1 MHFVC
6 CAVLTK
12 TFGRNIFKF
21 WFWVQFG
28 ASYCCCHCKRACTL
42 LVWCVQFWVY
52 GNCSTN
58 SNIKVIR
65 LCVVFTD
72 DKKKKRVFIQLYCSL
87 RPNKKFGHLRFVT
100 QSDCV
105 CEFFVYTHKMV
116 CSVMDFLL
124 LYLIDFS
131 SFRSDWNWVFTF
143 YVYFLV
149 EIEAVLVHEIVTRW
163 MCHQLIHLSHFCVV
177 IEKCG
182 EWRTNLFVCSSLNRS
197 VKFGVIDIQS
207 FGALLACDL
216 MTMTPVPEPLQAYLS
231 NIFFFLFV
239 LFLFCSSVFCFYLFI
254 FCMFT
259 SCARPT
265 TNTFG

>member
-72 DKKKKRVFIQLYCSL
+72 DKKKNVFSYNCIVPYGRIRNLGTCDLWHSRIVYV
-87 RPNKKFGHLRFVT
+87 N
-100 QSDCV
+100 
-105 CEFFVYTHKMV
+105 FFVYTHKMV

-124 LYLIDFS
+124 LYLIDLS

-143 YVYFLV
+143 YVYFRV
-149 EIEAVLVHEIVTRW
+149 EIEAVLVHENVTRW

-182 EWRTNLFVCSSLNRS
+182 ERRTNLFVCSSLNRS